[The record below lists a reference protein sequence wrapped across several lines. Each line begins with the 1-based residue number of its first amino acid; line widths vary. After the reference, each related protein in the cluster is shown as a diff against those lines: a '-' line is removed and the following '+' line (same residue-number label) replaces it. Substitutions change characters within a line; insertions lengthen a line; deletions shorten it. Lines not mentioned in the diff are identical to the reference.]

1 MIPYI
6 DSLEIKVPGIG
17 RISTNALDSLA
28 KYAVVTKTPLNEA
41 LGLAA
46 QETQFGAIPSGNLEV
61 VKTEQDA
68 LNNRHLANMSYF
80 RNFG

>member
-17 RISTNALDSLA
+17 RVSTNALDSLA
-28 KYAVVTKTPLNEA
+28 KYAVVTNTPLNEA

-46 QETQFGAIPSGNLEV
+46 QETNFGAIPSGNLKV
-61 VKTEQDA
+61 IKTEQDK
-68 LNNRHLANMSYF
+68 LDNRHRANMSYF